1 MSKKHVKIV
10 EVGPR
15 DGLQNEPAVLPTS
28 VKTEFINSL
37 SETGLS
43 HIEVS
48 SFVNPRRIPQLAD
61 AADVFSAIK
70 RVPGVHYSALVPNEK
85 GLMAALESKVDSV
98 AVFTAASNK
107 FCKKNINCTVDE
119 SIERF
124 KPILDIANQRNIP
137 VRAYVSCVL
146 GCPYEGYISPQKVS
160 RVTKLLW
167 DLGCA
172 EISLGDTI
180 GAGTPKQAREMI
192 QTCLDVVPVDHL
204 AVHYHDTRGQA
215 LANILAS
222 LELGISIIDSSV
234 AGLGGCPYADGATG
248 NVATEDV
255 VYLLHGLGYE
265 TGIDLE
271 KLIGAGK
278 FICKQIGRTNN
289 SKVSAAGL
297 PMGYENY
304 EKS

>member
-1 MSKKHVKIV
+1 MSNRHVKIV

-15 DGLQNEPAVLPTS
+15 DGLQNEPTVIPSS
-28 VKTEFINSL
+28 VKTEFINRL
-37 SETGLS
+37 SKTGLS

-48 SFVNPRRIPQLAD
+48 SFVNPKRVPQLAD
-61 AADVFSAIK
+61 AVDVFAAIK
-70 RVPGVHYSALVPNEK
+70 RTPGVHYSALVPNEK
-85 GLMAALESKVDSV
+85 GLMAALQSNVDSI

-107 FCKKNINCTVDE
+107 FCEKNINCSIEE

-124 KPILDIANQRNIP
+124 KPIVEIAKQKNIA

-160 RVTKLLW
+160 HVVKLLW
-167 DLGCA
+167 DLGCS

-180 GAGTPKQAREMI
+180 GAGTPNQARKMI
-192 QTCLDVVPVDHL
+192 HACMDVVPVDSL

-215 LANILAS
+215 LANIFAS

-234 AGLGGCPYADGATG
+234 AGLGGCPYAEGATG

-255 VYLLHGLGYE
+255 VYLLQGLGYV
-265 TGIDLE
+265 TGIDLG
-271 KLIGAGK
+271 KIISTGK
-278 FICKQIGRTNN
+278 FICKQISRTNN